1 MENKAYIYGIIA
13 VFLWSTVASA
23 FKISLKYL
31 NFLQLLFYSSI
42 FSILILFSILI
53 FQNKLSMLKYY
64 SRRDYFYSIFLGFLN
79 PFLYYIVLFKAY
91 SLLPAQQAQPLNYT
105 WPIMLVLFSILLLKR
120 KIKWMSIIALIISF
134 VGVFIISTEGNF
146 LIKSNLEGIFLALSS
161 SIIWALFWIYNMK
174 DNRDVVTKLFLNFL
188 FGFIFISIF
197 MVISSKIIFSIYGI
211 IGALYV
217 GLFEMGITFIV
228 WLKALELS
236 KNVAKIS
243 NLIYFS
249 PFISLIFIH
258 LIVGEKI
265 LPQTILGLIL
275 IVGGIIMQRYS
286 G

>member
-1 MENKAYIYGIIA
+1 
-13 VFLWSTVASA
+13 
-23 FKISLKYL
+23 
-31 NFLQLLFYSSI
+31 
-42 FSILILFSILI
+42 
-53 FQNKLSMLKYY
+53 MLKYY